1 MKTDEQLDSLRSQL
15 MKSSLVKNAAKHSG
29 TNHIMVANDD
39 ERTVCLCFYTS
50 DDDILSLIFL
60 ATALLGK

>member
-1 MKTDEQLDSLRSQL
+1 